1 MNSEKLTQIILGG
14 FMAIAVV
21 SIGWFFIESNKQ
33 AAVEEALRKER
44 GTGSVELTTDKSGK
58 VQENGSSKAQESGN
72 PSEVKYSIDKASD
85 PYKTLS
91 LAEAPAKLKQ
101 DGEQVFYIGCRDC
114 GHCINLEKV
123 MKQFLDK
130 HKDKNANRDLIYK
143 IEAGFSC
150 VPEPGSED
158 YKHYEQVYQFLVDAG
173 ATEANPDKGFGT
185 PHFYLIKNGKISDSL
200 SKYGRSV
207 EGLEKMF
214 AANHYRGF

>member
-1 MNSEKLTQIILGG
+1 MNSEKLTQIVLGG
-14 FMAIAVV
+14 FMVIAVV
-21 SIGWFFIESNKQ
+21 SIAWFFLESNKQ

-44 GTGSVELTTDKSGK
+44 GSNTTEVTTD
-58 VQENGSSKAQESGN
+58 GSNST
-72 PSEVKYSIDKASD
+72 KYSVDQTSD

-91 LAEAPAKLKQ
+91 LAEAPARLKQ
-101 DGEQVFYIGCRDC
+101 DGEQAFYIGCRNC
-114 GHCINLEKV
+114 GHCLNLEKV

-158 YKHYEQVYQFLVDAG
+158 YRHYEQVYQFLVDAG
-173 ATEANPDKGFGT
+173 ATEANSDKGFGT

-200 SKYGRSV
+200 NEYGRSV

>member
-1 MNSEKLTQIILGG
+1 MNSEKLTQIVLGG
-14 FMAIAVV
+14 FMVIAVV
-21 SIGWFFIESNKQ
+21 SIAWFFLESNKQ

-44 GTGSVELTTDKSGK
+44 GSNTIEVTTD
-58 VQENGSSKAQESGN
+58 GSNST
-72 PSEVKYSIDKASD
+72 KYSVDQTSD

-91 LAEAPAKLKQ
+91 LAEAPARLKQ
-101 DGEQVFYIGCRDC
+101 DGEQAFYIGCRNC
-114 GHCINLEKV
+114 GHCLNLEKV

-158 YKHYEQVYQFLVDAG
+158 YRHYEQVYQFLVDAG
-173 ATEANPDKGFGT
+173 ATEANSDKGFGT

-200 SKYGRSV
+200 NEYGRSV

>member
-44 GTGSVELTTDKSGK
+44 GTNSVELTTDQSGK
-58 VQENGSSKAQESGN
+58 VKENGK
-72 PSEVKYSIDKASD
+72 PSEVKYSVDQASD
-85 PYKTLS
+85 PYKTLA

-101 DGEQVFYIGCRDC
+101 EGEQVFYIGCRDC
-114 GHCINLEKV
+114 GHCLNLEKV
-123 MKQFLDK
+123 LKQFLDK
-130 HKDKNANRDLIYK
+130 HKDKNGGRDLIYK

-158 YKHYEQVYQFLVDAG
+158 YKGYEQVYQFLVDAG

-185 PHFYLIKNGKISDSL
+185 PHFYLVKNGKIVDSL
-200 SKYGRSV
+200 NKYGRSV

-214 AANHYRGF
+214 AANNYRGF